1 MTHQLDFWFEFG
13 STYSYLT
20 AMRIADEAAAR
31 GVGVRWRPFLL
42 GPVFGAQGWDTSPFN
57 IYKAK
62 GEYMWRDMARRAER
76 YGLPFQRLPES
87 GPGAFPQNGL
97 LAARM
102 ALVGLDEGWGEDFTR
117 KVYSAEFAHGKD
129 IANTGLLERLAVM
142 AGAGPDVLVRAQAQA
157 NKDRLKANVD
167 ESFRLGIFGAPS
179 FIVNGELYWGDDR
192 LEDALDAAAA
202 G

>member
-1 MTHQLDFWFEFG
+1 MTRKLEFWFEFG

-20 AMRIADEAAAR
+20 AMRIADAAKAH
-31 GVGVRWRPFLL
+31 GVAVTWRPFLL

-76 YGLPFQRLPES
+76 YGLPFRRLPET

-97 LAARM
+97 TAARM

-117 KVYSAEFAHGKD
+117 AVYAAEFAEGLD
-129 IANTGLLERLAVM
+129 IADADLLLRLAEA
-142 AGAGPDVLVRAQAQA
+142 AGAQGDVLARALAQA

-179 FIVNGELYWGDDR
+179 FIVHGELYWGDDR
-192 LEDALDAAAA
+192 LEDALEAAAV
-202 G
+202 

>member
-20 AMRIADEAAAR
+20 AMRIGDEAGAR
-31 GVGVRWRPFLL
+31 GVNVRWRPFLL

-76 YGLPFQRLPES
+76 YGLPFRRLPEN

-129 IANTGLLERLAVM
+129 IADAGLLERLAVM
-142 AGAGPDVLVRAQAQA
+142 AGAGPDVLARAQAQA

>member
-1 MTHQLDFWFEFG
+1 MTHTLEFWFEFG

-20 AMRIADEAAAR
+20 AMRIEEAASAC
-31 GVGVRWRPFLL
+31 GVSIRWRPFLL

-62 GEYMWRDMARRAER
+62 GEYMWRDMARRAAR
-76 YGLPFQRLPES
+76 YGLPFRRLPES

-97 LAARM
+97 IAARI
-102 ALVGLDEGWGEDFTR
+102 ALVGMEEGWGEAFTR
-117 KVYSAEFAHGKD
+117 AVYSAEFADGHD
-129 IANTGLLERLAVM
+129 IADTALLQRLAAE
-142 AGAGPDVLVRAQAQA
+142 AGATDDVLARAQAQG

-179 FIVNGELYWGDDR
+179 FIVDGELYWGDDR
-192 LEDALDAAAA
+192 LEDALDAAA
-202 G
+202 GS

>member
-1 MTHQLDFWFEFG
+1 MTRKLEFWFEFG

-20 AMRIADEAAAR
+20 AMRIADAAEAH
-31 GVGVRWRPFLL
+31 GVPITWRPFLL
-42 GPVFGAQGWDTSPFN
+42 GPVFGAQGWNTSPFN

-76 YGLPFQRLPES
+76 YGLPFRRLPES

-97 LAARM
+97 TAARM
-102 ALVGLDEGWGEDFTR
+102 ALVGIDEGWGEAFTR
-117 KVYSAEFAHGKD
+117 AVYAAEFADGLD
-129 IANTGLLERLAVM
+129 IADTDLLLRLAEK
-142 AGAGPDVLVRAQAQA
+142 AGAQGDVLARAQAQA

-179 FIVNGELYWGDDR
+179 FILDGDLYWGDDR
-192 LEDALDAAAA
+192 LEDALEAAAK
-202 G
+202 

>member
-1 MTHQLDFWFEFG
+1 MTHALEFWFEFG

-20 AMRIADEAAAR
+20 AMRIGAAAEAR
-31 GVGVRWRPFLL
+31 GLAVHWRPFLL
-42 GPVFGAQGWDTSPFN
+42 GPVFSAQGWDTSPFN

-76 YGLPFQRLPES
+76 HDLPFKRLPET

-97 LAARM
+97 AAARI

-117 KVYSAEFAHGKD
+117 AVYSAEFAHGKD
-129 IANTGLLERLAVM
+129 IADAGLLERLAVM
-142 AGAGPDVLVRAQAQA
+142 AGAGPNALARAQTQA

-167 ESFRLGIFGAPS
+167 EAFERGIFGAPS
-179 FIVNGELYWGDDR
+179 FIVEDELYWGDDR
-192 LEDALDAAAA
+192 LEDALEAAAT
-202 G
+202 

>member
-1 MTHQLDFWFEFG
+1 MTHALEFWFEFG

-20 AMRIADEAAAR
+20 AMRIGAAAEAR
-31 GVGVRWRPFLL
+31 GLAVHWRPFLL
-42 GPVFGAQGWDTSPFN
+42 GPVFSAQGWDTSPFN

-76 YGLPFQRLPES
+76 HYLPFKRLPET

-97 LAARM
+97 AAARI

-117 KVYSAEFAHGKD
+117 AVYSAEFAHGKD
-129 IANTGLLERLAVM
+129 IADAGLLERLAVM
-142 AGAGPDVLVRAQAQA
+142 AGAGPNALARAQTQA

-167 ESFRLGIFGAPS
+167 EAFERGIFGAPS
-179 FIVNGELYWGDDR
+179 FIVEDELYWGDDR
-192 LEDALDAAAA
+192 LEDALEAAAT
-202 G
+202 